1 MRITDEWLKQ
11 FFSTVDE
18 NNILRRRES
27 VSIEFKEHFYWN
39 DKKFR
44 SKLAKSIASFANNK
58 GGVIVFGVSNKPH
71 KLVGIENFNSVDDAE
86 ITMFLNN
93 HFTPA
98 IEFERKT
105 YSVNGITIGLL
116 IIFEAH
122 HKPIICIKDSAHTF
136 ESDIY
141 FRYGARSSKI
151 RSGDL
156 IYILNEIKENESNKW
171 LDLLRKVSQFGI
183 SNVGVLNTS
192 SGELVANN
200 NTFILDERLL
210 DQIKFLNEYSI
221 QRKGAPTV
229 KIIGEVAELA
239 KIIEKPK
246 AIYDEDIF
254 TAFLTENLITDG
266 IEYIRAIC
274 NLNTQ
279 YYPIYFFL
287 LHDTQKLD
295 DAYELVSSLKSRS
308 AIKQNILNRIKD
320 DSHLK
325 SKSTKY
331 PFINTELGKRRE
343 YYYSKIINNELVNV
357 SDEKEARIFF
367 ESIFN
372 LQKDSYDI
380 GFLKKELLN
389 IYNTFYPFEKDSIN
403 YTFRWSLAFL
413 DLIEYR
419 SVITIG
425 ST

>member
-1 MRITDEWLKQ
+1 MRITEEWLNQ
-11 FFSTVDE
+11 FFSAVDE

-27 VSIEFKEHFYWN
+27 VSIEFKKVFHWH
-39 DKKFR
+39 DKNFK
-44 SKLAKSIASFANNK
+44 SKLAKSIAAFANNK

-71 KLVGIENFNSVDDAE
+71 KLVGIESFDNTDDAE
-86 ITMFLNN
+86 ITTFLNN

-98 IEFERKT
+98 IEFERKI
-105 YSVNGITIGLL
+105 YSVNGITMGLL
-116 IIFEAH
+116 VIFEAN

-156 IYILNEIKENESNKW
+156 IYLLNEIKENESNKW
-171 LDLLRKVSQFGI
+171 LELLRKVSQFGI
-183 SNVGVLNTS
+183 SNVGILNTA

-200 NTFILDERLL
+200 NTFILDEPLL

-221 QRKGAPTV
+221 DQKGAPAV
-229 KIIGEVAELA
+229 KIIGEVTELA
-239 KIIEKPK
+239 KIIEKLK

-254 TAFLTENLITDG
+254 TAFLTEDLIADG

-287 LHDTQKLD
+287 MHDTQKLE
-295 DAYELVSSLKSRS
+295 DAYKLVHSLKSRS

-325 SKSTKY
+325 SKSKKY
-331 PFINTELGKRRE
+331 PFIETDLGNRRK
-343 YYYSKIINNELVNV
+343 YYYSKIINRESVDI
-357 SDEKEARIFF
+357 SYEKEARIFF

-372 LQKDSYDI
+372 LKKGDYDI
-380 GFLKKELLN
+380 GFLKKELHN
-389 IYNTFYPFEKDSIN
+389 IYNKFYPFKKDNIN

-419 SVITIG
+419 TV
-425 ST
+425 